1 MLYAKAAQRYK
12 KNINVGNDK
21 SRNSNENLVCFD
33 KSVHF

>member
-12 KNINVGNDK
+12 KNVNINTAILI
-21 SRNSNENLVCFD
+21 RFD